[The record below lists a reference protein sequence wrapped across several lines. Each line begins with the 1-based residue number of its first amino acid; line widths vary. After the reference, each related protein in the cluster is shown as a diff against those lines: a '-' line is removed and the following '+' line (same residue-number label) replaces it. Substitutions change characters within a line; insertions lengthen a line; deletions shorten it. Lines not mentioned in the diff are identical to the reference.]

1 MTYSRYYRFKLSAS
15 QKVIYDELLMR
26 IKERRHEI
34 HLGSYSTEELQIVLF
49 ALTFDNPDLYYV
61 DFKKI
66 KILKSALYSSIFI
79 SYYCDEATQ
88 IRFDNILK
96 NVTNSILKTLNENN
110 NKEHSLILHD
120 WLVSNC
126 TYGDGDM
133 FPDASHSIIGALL
146 FSKCV
151 CEGYAKAY
159 KYLADLIKMR
169 CIVITGKG
177 IHPDGSE
184 VGHAWNIIKE
194 KNNFYHVDITFD
206 LLFANRYCSRAYY
219 MLSTKEI
226 LHDHSIDNS
235 FEFPVCTHSGSILKV
250 VSGTSELLMFLENE
264 YKKKATHSEVR
275 LTKGFTEEKL
285 MTMIRSKLSMKDA
298 LWFSHIESYWY
309 GDYCR
314 TLFVCWR

>member
-1 MTYSRYYRFKLSAS
+1 MTYSRYYRFKLSTS
-15 QKVIYDELLMR
+15 QKGLYDELLKK
-26 IKERRHEI
+26 IKERQNEI
-34 HLGSYSTEELQIVLF
+34 RLGSYSTEELQIVLF
-49 ALTFDNPDLYYV
+49 ALNFDNPDLYYV

-66 KILKSALYSSIFI
+66 KILKTTLHSSIFI
-79 SYYCDEATQ
+79 TYYCDRNTQ
-88 IRFDNILK
+88 ISFDNKIK
-96 NVTNSILKTLNENN
+96 NVTNSILKTLNDRN
-110 NKEHSLILHD
+110 NKDYSLALHD

-126 TYGDGDM
+126 TYGECDM
-133 FPDASHSIIGALL
+133 FPNASHSIIGALL

-159 KYLADLIKMR
+159 KYLADLIKLR

-184 VGHAWNIIKE
+184 GGHAWNIIKE
-194 KNNFYHVDITFD
+194 KNNFYHVDVTFD

-226 LHDHSIDNS
+226 LHDHSIDDS
-235 FEFPVCTHSGSILKV
+235 FELPICTHSGSILRV

-264 YKKKATHSEVR
+264 YKKKVTYSEVR
-275 LTKGFTEEKL
+275 LTKGFTKDKL
-285 MTMIRSKLSMKDA
+285 MAMIHSKLSMKDM
-298 LWFSHIESYWY
+298 LWFNHIESYWY